1 MRKVEIDLSE
11 LIDAFDNC
19 RIGYEYYLDI
29 ITGEILHTSDEW
41 MDTEEI
47 EKIYEQ
53 IEREPGRYLAIPS
66 DSSREGY
73 RDMEAFTDT
82 VEDENLR
89 DKLWIALDGRGAFRR
104 FRNVLLSYPEE
115 RERWFKFKEERLKSR
130 INEWLQKNKI
140 ELIEKKYD

>member
-19 RIGYEYYLDI
+19 HIGYEYYLDI

-53 IEREPGRYLAIPS
+53 IEREPGRYLAIPP

-73 RDMEAFTDT
+73 RDMEVFTDT

-104 FRNVLLSYPEE
+104 FKDVLFGYPEE
-115 RERWFKFKEERLKSR
+115 RQRWFKFKEERTKSR

>member
-1 MRKVEIDLSE
+1 VRKVEIDLSE

-47 EKIYEQ
+47 EMIYEQ

-115 RERWFKFKEERLKSR
+115 RERWFKFKEERTKSR